1 MMNDPR
7 VAEGTDAFA
16 VIATLAEVADVRH
29 AADAYRETMRR
40 AYWEDK
46 DVHVVVAVAYSGVS
60 RLLAAAADP
69 AVDEETE
76 YELRSA
82 AKGLTHDLA
91 SFTWIGWDE
100 PDVVIDASLAIAG
113 HAAARANLSMAYT
126 LDKGD
131 LAISRA
137 HWTLGAHLLTSGDLE
152 NAAISFDEAE
162 RHAIEAGATSE
173 AHLALA
179 YAALT
184 ELAAGRA
191 DESELRAALDRLRLD
206 DGGEGFVAQVETT
219 RRVIGV

>member
-1 MMNDPR
+1 MNESLG
-7 VAEGTDAFA
+7 AEGTDAFA
-16 VIATLAEVADVRH
+16 VIATLAEIADVRH
-29 AADAYRETMRR
+29 AADAYREAMRA

-46 DVHVVVAVAYSGVS
+46 DVHIVAAVAYAGVS

-69 AVDEETE
+69 SVGEEIE

-91 SFTWIGWDE
+91 SFTWVGWDE
-100 PDVVIDASLAIAG
+100 PDVVIDRSLAIAG

-152 NAAISFDEAE
+152 NAAASFDEAQ
-162 RHAIEAGATSE
+162 RHATEAGAIGE
-173 AHLALA
+173 AHLSLA
-179 YAALT
+179 FGALT
-184 ELAAGRA
+184 EVAAGRA
-191 DESELRAALDRLRLD
+191 DEADLHAAIDRLRLD

-219 RRVIGV
+219 RAVIGI